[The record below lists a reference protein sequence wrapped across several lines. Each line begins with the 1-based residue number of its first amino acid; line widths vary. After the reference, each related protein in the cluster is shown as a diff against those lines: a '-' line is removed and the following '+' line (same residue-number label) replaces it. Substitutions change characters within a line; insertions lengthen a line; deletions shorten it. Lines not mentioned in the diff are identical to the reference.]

1 MDSSTRSIAR
11 YQTME
16 LFQMKI
22 AITGGTAG
30 IGQALGNKYEALGH
44 EVVRLSRRTGHNI
57 RVIPKMADT
66 IQPCDLFINNAQA
79 GYAQSELLFA
89 MADRWQGT
97 KKHIIVIST
106 QMTQSPVSSLP
117 GLDMDQY
124 RIQKVALEE
133 SVRQLRNQDLGI
145 KFTIIRPGNIATSLD
160 KTVPPA
166 ADVDNWAN
174 TLIDIFELAR
184 IQNLRISDISLGPV

>member
-1 MDSSTRSIAR
+1 
-11 YQTME
+11 
-16 LFQMKI
+16 MKI

-57 RVIPKMADT
+57 RVIPKMADA

-145 KFTIIRPGNIATSLD
+145 RFTIIRPGNIATSLD

>member
-57 RVIPKMADT
+57 RVIPKMADA

-79 GYAQSELLFA
+79 GYDQSELLFA

-145 KFTIIRPGNIATSLD
+145 RWIA
-160 KTVPPA
+160 
-166 ADVDNWAN
+166 
-174 TLIDIFELAR
+174 LA
-184 IQNLRISDISLGPV
+184 

>member
-1 MDSSTRSIAR
+1 
-11 YQTME
+11 
-16 LFQMKI
+16 
-22 AITGGTAG
+22 
-30 IGQALGNKYEALGH
+30 
-44 EVVRLSRRTGHNI
+44 
-57 RVIPKMADT
+57 
-66 IQPCDLFINNAQA
+66 
-79 GYAQSELLFA
+79 

-124 RIQKVALEE
+124 RIQKIALEE
-133 SVRQLRNQDLGI
+133 SVRQLRNRDLGI